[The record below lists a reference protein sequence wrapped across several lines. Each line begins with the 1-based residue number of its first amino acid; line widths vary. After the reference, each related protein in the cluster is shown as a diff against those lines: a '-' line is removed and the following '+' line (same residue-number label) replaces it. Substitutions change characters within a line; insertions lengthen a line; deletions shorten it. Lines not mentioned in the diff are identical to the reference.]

1 MLKGRPTVGADL
13 PLQLVEAVDDASG
26 YCMVLQ
32 VAELYAL
39 QGGARFME
47 GEVVVGFGR
56 GSKQMGVPT
65 ANINPEVTASV
76 PRLAAVESRAQDL
89 KRGARQRRV
98 ITWTRS
104 MLDEA

>member
-1 MLKGRPTVGADL
+1 MVGADL

-65 ANINPEVTASV
+65 ANISPEVTASI
-76 PRLAAVESRAQDL
+76 PSKKCGLRHACTNRSAGLNSAESS
-89 KRGARQRRV
+89 RG
-98 ITWTRS
+98 RS
-104 MLDEA
+104 LC